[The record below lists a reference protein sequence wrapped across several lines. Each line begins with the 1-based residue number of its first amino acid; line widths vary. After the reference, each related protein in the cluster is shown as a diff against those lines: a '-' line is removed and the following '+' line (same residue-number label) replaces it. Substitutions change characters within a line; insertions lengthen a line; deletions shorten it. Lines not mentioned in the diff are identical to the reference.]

1 MKRWFTLLFSF
12 LLLPMLVQAGTVG
25 KLRGTITD
33 MDTGEPLIGANVI
46 IVGTSFGA
54 ATNIDGEYSIL
65 NLEAGTYDVKASYIG
80 YQTIT
85 VSNVRINADLT
96 TELNFELPAEGITVA
111 EVVVLSEK
119 PLINTSNTNA
129 IRNLTSDDFEK
140 LPLRGINSLL
150 AFAPGVILQDNTIY
164 VRGGRLDEVGYYLE
178 GTNITN
184 PLQGGRQVT
193 LSQDAIEE
201 IQVQSGGYTAEFGGA
216 NSGIIRQQLKTGGN
230 NIKASIEY
238 ITDNLSFQG
247 SGDRFNGDKVL
258 GAHWFGYSELVATL
272 SGPLFSN
279 KVKFFGLFTSNYQN
293 DVNPQPFPGIDL
305 GWIGDPNS
313 PIPGDSI
320 NFTYPAGPTFKN
332 SAQTYIGT
340 GTLTFDFNP
349 LIFRLS
355 GTYSDLA
362 TFDGTNF
369 FSTQAGNAGKLNHII
384 NMDRVQQIDQT
395 DGSFNLKMTHILN
408 PTTFY
413 EISGGFAF
421 NDDHRYDPF
430 LVDDFI
436 GYGDSVSNAN
446 VGQIWERRGTE
457 SGRYVQPANYQIFN
471 LSFFAPG
478 AVTSGYRLRKQEALN
493 FSAALSTQLG
503 KEHSVKIGGE
513 LQMFTIRNYQFGN
526 GALVTLA
533 GQLAQNDTL
542 AAGDP
547 TKLSPTEIFVN
558 QGVNNYGYTVF
569 GDEYD
574 GSDDYT
580 TGSFAPK
587 QPMFIGAYI
596 QDQIEYKNLIVN
608 VGFRYDYID
617 TDNQELIDPTRPENT
632 ISFNT
637 GEVDPDGLLDVPTF
651 SSISPRFGF
660 SFPITDQTVFHAQYG
675 KFVQQTRLRDIYQ
688 GIYNT
693 AADLRGGLFIA
704 NPVGFNVRPTRTTQY
719 EVGFTQQVG
728 EFASFDITGYYKDI
742 QDQIVISLQETNSN
756 SPYQAYNIFT
766 NGDFATTKGVEIS
779 FNMRRVE
786 RIQVNGSVSF
796 QDARG
801 TGSFPNSSAGIV
813 GAPVDGKT
821 IFKPTYVSPLVFN
834 QAFSGNISFDYRWG
848 VDEGPAILHQ
858 LGLNA
863 LLTFNSGHPFTRG
876 EGKGNNAGA
885 LEGDS
890 RFRQPIEPLNA
901 STTPGTFQVD
911 LRLDKTFSLFENLN
925 ANIYI
930 WVINLFDITNVE
942 SVFLRTGTADDD
954 GFLSDFDLGGQLAEQ
969 NGPDYV
975 ALYNAINIDYYQ
987 AYQNAGGITQGFGSA
1002 LIYGPPRQI
1011 RFGVRLEY

>member
-1 MKRWFTLLFSF
+1 M
-12 LLLPMLVQAGTVG
+12 
-25 KLRGTITD
+25 
-33 MDTGEPLIGANVI
+33 
-46 IVGTSFGA
+46 
-54 ATNIDGEYSIL
+54 
-65 NLEAGTYDVKASYIG
+65 
-80 YQTIT
+80 
-85 VSNVRINADLT
+85 
-96 TELNFELPAEGITVA
+96 
-111 EVVVLSEK
+111 
-119 PLINTSNTNA
+119 
-129 IRNLTSDDFEK
+129 
-140 LPLRGINSLL
+140 
-150 AFAPGVILQDNTIY
+150 
-164 VRGGRLDEVGYYLE
+164 
-178 GTNITN
+178 
-184 PLQGGRQVT
+184 QGGRQVT

-201 IQVQSGGYTAEFGGA
+201 IQIQSGGYTAEFGGA
-216 NSGIIRQQLKTGGN
+216 NSGIIRQQLKSGGN
-230 NIKASIEY
+230 SFKASIEY
-238 ITDNLSFQG
+238 ITDNTSFDGYFGG
-247 SGDRFNGDKVL
+247 STDRFTGDKTL
-258 GAHWFGYSELVATL
+258 GAHWFGYSEFVATL

-279 KVKFFGLFTSNYQN
+279 KVKFFGLFSSNFQN

-305 GWIGDPNS
+305 GWISDPNS
-313 PIPGDSI
+313 PILGDSI

-340 GTLTFDFNP
+340 GTFTFDFNP

-369 FSTQAGNAGKLNHII
+369 FSSQAGNAGKLNHII

-395 DGSFNLKMTHILN
+395 DGSFNLKMTHILS

-413 EISGGFAF
+413 EISGGYAF

-436 GYGDSVSNAN
+436 GYGDSVANAN

-457 SGRYVQPANYQIFN
+457 QGRYVQPANYQIFN
-471 LSFFAPG
+471 FSFFAPG
-478 AVTSGYRLRKQEALN
+478 AVTSGYRQRKQESLN
-493 FSAALSTQLG
+493 FNAALSTMLG
-503 KEHSVKIGGE
+503 KEHSIKIGGE
-513 LQMFTIRNYQFGN
+513 LQMYTIRNYSFTNRG
-526 GALVTLA
+526 LVPMA
-533 GQLAQNDTL
+533 GILAQNEVL
-542 AAGDP
+542 PVGDP
-547 TKLSPTEIFVN
+547 TKLSPTEIYIN
-558 QGVNNYGYTVF
+558 QGVNNYGYTVD
-569 GDEYD
+569 GKKYD
-574 GSDDYT
+574 GDDDFKA
-580 TGSFAPK
+580 GSFAPK

-608 VGFRYDYID
+608 VGFRFDYID
-617 TDNQELIDPTRPENT
+617 TDNKELVNPERPEET

-637 GEVDPDGLLDVPTF
+637 GVVEPDGLVDVPTF
-651 SSISPRFGF
+651 SSISPRLGF

-688 GIYNT
+688 GIYATSNQ
-693 AADLRGGLFIA
+693 LRGGFFIA

-728 EFASFDITGYYKDI
+728 EFASFDITGYYKDV
-742 QDQIVISLQETNSN
+742 QDQIVISLQTTHSN

-786 RIQVNGSVSF
+786 KILVNGSVSF

-813 GAPVDGKT
+813 GAPLDGKT

-834 QAFSGNISFDYRWG
+834 QAFSGNVSFDYRWG
-848 VDEGPAILHQ
+848 IDEGGPILQQ

-876 EGKGNNAGA
+876 KGKGNTAGA

-911 LRLDKTFSLFENLN
+911 LRLDKTFSLFDELN
-925 ANIYI
+925 ANVYI
-930 WVINLFDITNVE
+930 WVINLFDITNIE

-954 GFLSDFDLGGQLAEQ
+954 GFLSEFDLGGQLAEQ

-975 ALYNAINIDYYQ
+975 ALYNALNIDYYQ